1 MHVFVHFLRRRLEN
15 EVLGERAMQS
25 ICPTH
30 ELETAKTI
38 LVVEDEAPTRKL
50 IGLILRQAGYA
61 VLEAGDGETARDVYR
76 GNRGKIDLLLT
87 DISLP
92 GTTGCELAAHLQES
106 EPDLTVLFM
115 SGMPQPNVTGPFLR
129 KPFGVAELLRR
140 VQLLSGNASHP
151 RTAYGPH

>member
-1 MHVFVHFLRRRLEN
+1 MEN
-15 EVLGERAMQS
+15 EVLGETAMQS

-30 ELETAKTI
+30 EPETAKTI

-61 VLEAGDGETARDVYR
+61 VLEAGDGETAKNIYS
-76 GNRGKIDLLLT
+76 GKRGKIDLLLT

-92 GTTGCELAAHLQES
+92 GANGCELAAHLQES

-115 SGMPQPNVTGPFLR
+115 SGTHQPNVSGPFLR
-129 KPFGVAELLRR
+129 KPFGVTELLQR
-140 VQLLSGNASHP
+140 VQVLSGNASHP
-151 RTAYGPH
+151 RTANKPH

>member
-1 MHVFVHFLRRRLEN
+1 MEN
-15 EVLGERAMQS
+15 EVLGKPAMHS

-50 IGLILRQAGYA
+50 IGIILRQAGYA
-61 VLEAGDGETARDVYR
+61 VLEAGDGETAENIYR

-92 GTTGCELAAHLQES
+92 GATGCELAAHLQES
-106 EPDLTVLFM
+106 EPHLTVLFM
-115 SGMPQPNVTGPFLR
+115 SGTHQPKVAGPFLR
-129 KPFGVAELLRR
+129 KPFGIAELLQR
-140 VQLLSGNASHP
+140 VQVLSGNSSHP
-151 RTAYGPH
+151 QATRRTH